1 MPLHLEI
8 VTAERLV
15 LSDDVDQVNAP
26 TKDGRVGIL
35 PRHMPL
41 ITVLTEGELSIIK
54 NGVRTE
60 YVLFGGFME
69 VLPDRVTILADS
81 CDRADEIDLTR
92 AEEARQR
99 AESRISQRQSEQEL
113 IHAEAELRRA
123 MLQIKAA
130 QASHAKKRAATPHH
144 VD

>member
-60 YVLFGGFME
+60 FAEFGGFMI

-81 CDRADEIDLTR
+81 CDRSDEIDLDR

-99 AESRISQRQSEQEL
+99 AEERIAQRKSDQDMIQ
-113 IHAEAELRRA
+113 AEAELRRA
-123 MLQIKAA
+123 MMQIRIA
-130 QASHAKKRAATPHH
+130 QTKRNNS
-144 VD
+144 

>member
-41 ITVLTEGELSIIK
+41 LTVLTEGELSIIK
-54 NGVRTE
+54 GGVRTE
-60 YVLFGGFME
+60 FAVFGGFME
-69 VLPDRVTILADS
+69 VLPDRVTILADA
-81 CDRADEIDLTR
+81 CDRSDEIDLER
-92 AEEARQR
+92 AEEAKRR
-99 AESRISQRQSEQEL
+99 AEERLASRKSNQEMAL
-113 IHAEAELRRA
+113 AEADLRRA
-123 MLQIKAA
+123 LLQIKM
-130 QASHAKKRAATPHH
+130 AKVRKGTGA
-144 VD
+144 

>member
-60 YVLFGGFME
+60 FAVFGGFMI

-81 CDRADEIDLTR
+81 CDRSDEIDLDR

-99 AESRISQRQSEQEL
+99 AEERISQRKSDQDMIQ
-113 IHAEAELRRA
+113 AEAELRRA
-123 MLQIKAA
+123 MMQIRIA
-130 QASHAKKRAATPHH
+130 QTKRNNS
-144 VD
+144 

>member
-60 YVLFGGFME
+60 FAVFGGFMI

-81 CDRADEIDLTR
+81 CDRSDEIDIDR

-99 AESRISQRQSEQEL
+99 AEERIAQRKSDQDMIQ
-113 IHAEAELRRA
+113 AEAELRRA
-123 MLQIKAA
+123 MMQIRIA
-130 QASHAKKRAATPHH
+130 QTKRNNS
-144 VD
+144 

>member
-60 YVLFGGFME
+60 FAVFGGFMI

-81 CDRADEIDLTR
+81 CDRSDEIDLDR

-99 AESRISQRQSEQEL
+99 AEERIAQRKSDQDMIQ
-113 IHAEAELRRA
+113 AEAELRRA
-123 MLQIKAA
+123 MMQIRIA
-130 QASHAKKRAATPHH
+130 QTKRNNY
-144 VD
+144 

>member
-60 YVLFGGFME
+60 FAVFGGFME

-81 CDRADEIDLTR
+81 CDRSDEIDLDR

-99 AESRISQRQSEQEL
+99 AEERIAQRKSDQDMIQ
-113 IHAEAELRRA
+113 AEAELRRA
-123 MLQIKAA
+123 LMQIRIA
-130 QASHAKKRAATPHH
+130 QTKRNNS
-144 VD
+144 

>member
-60 YVLFGGFME
+60 FAVFGGFME

-81 CDRADEIDLTR
+81 CDRSDEIDIDR

-99 AESRISQRQSEQEL
+99 AEERIAQRKSDQDMIQ
-113 IHAEAELRRA
+113 AEAELRRA
-123 MLQIKAA
+123 MMQIRIA
-130 QASHAKKRAATPHH
+130 QTKRNNS
-144 VD
+144 

>member
-41 ITVLTEGELSIIK
+41 LTVLTEGELSIIK
-54 NGVRTE
+54 GGVRTE
-60 YVLFGGFME
+60 FAVFGGFME
-69 VLPDRVTILADS
+69 VLPDRVTILADA
-81 CDRADEIDLTR
+81 CDRSDEIDLER
-92 AEEARQR
+92 AEEAKRR
-99 AESRISQRQSEQEL
+99 AEERMSQRKSDQDMAL
-113 IHAEAELRRA
+113 AEADLRRA
-123 MLQIKAA
+123 LLQIKM
-130 QASHAKKRAATPHH
+130 AKTRKGGTA
-144 VD
+144 

>member
-41 ITVLTEGELSIIK
+41 LTVLTEGELSIIK
-54 NGVRTE
+54 GGQRTE
-60 YVLFGGFME
+60 FAVYGGFME
-69 VLPDRVTILADS
+69 VLPDRVTILADA
-81 CDRADEIDLTR
+81 CDRSDEIDLER
-92 AEEARQR
+92 AEEARKR
-99 AESRISQRQSEQEL
+99 AEERIAQRKSDQEMAL
-113 IHAEAELRRA
+113 AEADLRRA
-123 MLQIKAA
+123 LLQIKMAKA
-130 QASHAKKRAATPHH
+130 RRGIQA
-144 VD
+144 

>member
-8 VTAERLV
+8 VTAERLI

-41 ITVLTEGELSIIK
+41 LTVLSEGELSIIK
-54 NGVRTE
+54 DGVRTE
-60 YVLFGGFME
+60 FAVFGGFME

-81 CDRADEIDLTR
+81 CDRSDEIDLER
-92 AEEARQR
+92 AEEARKN
-99 AESRISQRQSEQEL
+99 AEERLSQRKSDQDL
-113 IHAEAELRRA
+113 ALAEADLRRA
-123 MLQIKAA
+123 LVQIKMAKSRRSP
-130 QASHAKKRAATPHH
+130 QA
-144 VD
+144 

>member
-41 ITVLTEGELSIIK
+41 LTVLTEGELSIIK
-54 NGVRTE
+54 GGVRTE
-60 YVLFGGFME
+60 FAVFGGFME
-69 VLPDRVTILADS
+69 VLPDRVTILADA
-81 CDRADEIDLTR
+81 CDRSDEIDLER
-92 AEEARQR
+92 AEEAKRR
-99 AESRISQRQSEQEL
+99 AEERMSQRKSDQDMAL
-113 IHAEAELRRA
+113 AEADLRRA
-123 MLQIKAA
+123 LLQIKM
-130 QASHAKKRAATPHH
+130 AKTRKGTSA
-144 VD
+144 

>member
-60 YVLFGGFME
+60 FAVFGGFME

-81 CDRADEIDLTR
+81 CDRSDEIDLDR

-99 AESRISQRQSEQEL
+99 AEERIAQRKSDQDMIQ
-113 IHAEAELRRA
+113 AEAELRRA
-123 MLQIKAA
+123 MMQIRIA
-130 QASHAKKRAATPHH
+130 QTKRNNS
-144 VD
+144 

>member
-41 ITVLTEGELSIIK
+41 LTVLTEGELSIIK
-54 NGVRTE
+54 GGVRTE
-60 YVLFGGFME
+60 FAVFGGFME
-69 VLPDRVTILADS
+69 VLPDRVTILADA
-81 CDRADEIDLTR
+81 CDRSDEIDLER
-92 AEEARQR
+92 AEEAKRR
-99 AESRISQRQSEQEL
+99 AEERLASRKSNQDMAL
-113 IHAEAELRRA
+113 AEADLRRA
-123 MLQIKAA
+123 LMQIKM
-130 QASHAKKRAATPHH
+130 AKVRKGTGA
-144 VD
+144 

>member
-60 YVLFGGFME
+60 FAVFGGFMV
-69 VLPDRVTILADS
+69 VLPDRVTIWADS
-81 CDRADEIDLTR
+81 CDRSDEIDLDR

-99 AESRISQRQSEQEL
+99 AEERIAQRKSDQDMIQ
-113 IHAEAELRRA
+113 AEAELRRA
-123 MLQIKAA
+123 LMQIRIA
-130 QASHAKKRAATPHH
+130 QTKRNNS
-144 VD
+144 

>member
-41 ITVLTEGELSIIK
+41 LTVLTEGELSIIK
-54 NGVRTE
+54 GGVRTE
-60 YVLFGGFME
+60 FAVFGGFME
-69 VLPDRVTILADS
+69 VLPDRVTILADA
-81 CDRADEIDLTR
+81 CDRSDEIDLERAEDAKRR
-92 AEEARQR
+92 AEERMAQR
-99 AESRISQRQSEQEL
+99 KSDQDMAL
-113 IHAEAELRRA
+113 AEADLRRA
-123 MLQIKAA
+123 LLQIKM
-130 QASHAKKRAATPHH
+130 AKTRKGGTA
-144 VD
+144 

>member
-60 YVLFGGFME
+60 FAVFGGFMI

-81 CDRADEIDLTR
+81 CDRSDEIDLDR

-99 AESRISQRQSEQEL
+99 AEERIAQRKSDQDMIQ
-113 IHAEAELRRA
+113 AEADRRA
-123 MLQIKAA
+123 MMQIRIA
-130 QASHAKKRAATPHH
+130 QTKRNNS
-144 VD
+144 

>member
-41 ITVLTEGELSIIK
+41 LTVLTEGELSIIK
-54 NGVRTE
+54 GGVRTE
-60 YVLFGGFME
+60 FAVFGGFME
-69 VLPDRVTILADS
+69 VLPDRVTILAVA
-81 CDRADEIDLTR
+81 CDRSDEIDLERAEDAKRR
-92 AEEARQR
+92 AEERLA
-99 AESRISQRQSEQEL
+99 SRKSNQDMAL
-113 IHAEAELRRA
+113 AEADLRRA
-123 MLQIKAA
+123 LMQIKM
-130 QASHAKKRAATPHH
+130 AKVRKGPGA
-144 VD
+144 

>member
-8 VTAERLV
+8 VTAERLI

-41 ITVLTEGELSIIK
+41 LTVLSEGELSIIK
-54 NGVRTE
+54 GGVRTE
-60 YVLFGGFME
+60 FAVFGGFME

-81 CDRADEIDLTR
+81 CDRSDEIDLER
-92 AEEARQR
+92 AEAARKN
-99 AESRISQRQSEQEL
+99 AEDRLSQRKTDQEMAL
-113 IHAEAELRRA
+113 AEADLRRA
-123 MLQIKAA
+123 LLQIKMAKA
-130 QASHAKKRAATPHH
+130 RRGPQA
-144 VD
+144 

>member
-41 ITVLTEGELSIIK
+41 LTVLTEGELSIIK
-54 NGVRTE
+54 GGQRTE
-60 YVLFGGFME
+60 FAVYGGFME
-69 VLPDRVTILADS
+69 VLPDRVTILADA
-81 CDRADEIDLTR
+81 CDRSDEIDLER
-92 AEEARQR
+92 AEEARKR
-99 AESRISQRQSEQEL
+99 AEERIAQRKSDQEMAL
-113 IHAEAELRRA
+113 AEADLRRA
-123 MLQIKAA
+123 LLQVKMAKARRGI
-130 QASHAKKRAATPHH
+130 QA
-144 VD
+144 

>member
-41 ITVLTEGELSIIK
+41 LTVLTEGELSIIK
-54 NGVRTE
+54 GGQRTE
-60 YVLFGGFME
+60 FAVYGGFME
-69 VLPDRVTILADS
+69 VLPDRVTILADA
-81 CDRADEIDLTR
+81 CDRSDEIDLER
-92 AEEARQR
+92 AEEARKR
-99 AESRISQRQSEQEL
+99 AEERIAQRKTDQEMAL
-113 IHAEAELRRA
+113 AEADLRRA
-123 MLQIKAA
+123 LLQIKMAKA
-130 QASHAKKRAATPHH
+130 RRGIQA
-144 VD
+144 